1 MRKFL
6 TILLVCG
13 LVLLCAC
20 DKQTQDADKP
30 QDTLTGNYK
39 AAVAAIDSGDYR
51 TAYDLLKNATDEQSK
66 ELLTHFVFV
75 PTYDALT
82 TQHETADDMHF
93 STELVLDEQGNIIK
107 QVITDKGDITENT
120 YTYDAHRRIVKE
132 KSSSDG
138 YLRIATYTYDE
149 TGKLIHKQ
157 TAIEIPNS
165 SRINDTRYTYTYDEN
180 DNVTQEKV
188 VNTHVATEGAKTT
201 TETTKTVTEYKYRYH
216 ETGKVILKKTIF
228 DAGDWGE
235 DETKDPADS
244 ELDEDETEYPSYSDW
259 EEIETEYRA
268 DGTLYKVTECTSY
281 NPKQHVDEYDEQ
293 ERLYKEWVIEE
304 DGYTYASR
312 TYHYNTEGRLVQIDR
327 YPAAVNFPGTVT
339 YEYDDK
345 GNLLCETEGTQKT
358 TYTYDED
365 SNCLTTVC
373 TGTNY
378 DWNKRYT
385 YDKQGR
391 LIEEV
396 TTYAREDS
404 TPYTVA
410 LTYDADGNKATET
423 QTGMSSEGFG
433 LTTYNRTLTW
443 TLYYYPDG
451 VPEMVQEEIDDA
463 LRYDEFL

>member
-1 MRKFL
+1 MKKAL
-6 TILLVCG
+6 SILLVCG
-13 LVLLCAC
+13 LLCLCAC
-20 DKQTQDADKP
+20 GKAPQKEDAP
-30 QDTLTGNYK
+30 QDNYK
-39 AAVAAIDSGDYR
+39 AAVAAIDSGNYR
-51 TAYDLLKNATDEQSK
+51 TAYDLLLNATDEQSK
-66 ELLTHFVFV
+66 ELLSHFVFV

-93 STELVLDEQGNIIK
+93 STELTLDEQGNIVK
-107 QVITDKGDITENT
+107 KVITDKGDAAEYTYAYDTNGRIVRERYSSGDYLSIVT
-120 YTYDAHRRIVKE
+120 YTYDA
-132 KSSSDG
+132 
-138 YLRIATYTYDE
+138 
-149 TGKLIHKQ
+149 TGKPLHRQ
-157 TAIEIPNS
+157 TAIETSNS
-165 SRINDTRYTYTYDEN
+165 RRLDDVHYTYTYDEN
-180 DNVTQEKV
+180 GNLTQEKIV
-188 VNTHVATEGAKTT
+188 STT
-201 TETTKTVTEYKYRYH
+201 SSTKTVTLYEYRYP
-216 ETGKVILKKTIF
+216 ETGKVVLKKTIF

-235 DETKDPADS
+235 DETEDEEDNEP
-244 ELDEDETEYPSYSDW
+244 DEDEPEYPSYSNW
-259 EEIETEYRA
+259 EEVETVYRA
-268 DGTLYKVTECTSY
+268 DGTLYKVTERTSY
-281 NPKQHVDEYDEQ
+281 NAKQHVDEYDEQ

-312 TYHYNTEGRLVQIDR
+312 TYHYDDAGRLVQIDR

-365 SNCLTTVC
+365 GNCLTTVC

-433 LTTYNRTLTW
+433 LTTYRRTLTW
-443 TLYYYPDG
+443 TLCYYPDG

-463 LRYDEFL
+463 LRYNEFL

>member
-1 MRKFL
+1 MALFEQEQSISHHKGGMSMRKFL
-6 TILLVCG
+6 TTLLVCG

-20 DKQTQDADKP
+20 GKQTQDADKP
-30 QDTLTGNYK
+30 QDTTPQDTTPQNTITDNYK

-51 TAYDLLKNATDEQSK
+51 TAYDLLQNATDEPSK
-66 ELLTHFVFV
+66 ELLSRFVFV

-82 TQHETADDMHF
+82 TQHETTDDMHF
-93 STELVLDEQGNIIK
+93 STELTLDERGNIIK
-107 QVITDKGDITENT
+107 KVSTDKGDVTENT
-120 YTYDAHRRIVKE
+120 YTYDAHGRIIQE
-132 KSSSDG
+132 KSSSDN
-138 YLRIATYTYDE
+138 YLRIVTYTYD
-149 TGKLIHKQ
+149 
-157 TAIEIPNS
+157 TAGRLTRKHIATE
-165 SRINDTRYTYTYDEN
+165 DTYQGNARLDESTYTYAYDTKGNLIE
-180 DNVTQEKV
+180 EKRV
-188 VNTHVATEGAKTT
+188 SVYSNGSEEITT
-201 TETTKTVTEYKYRYH
+201 TYRYN
-216 ETGKVILKKTIF
+216 EANQTTLKKTVF
-228 DAGDWGE
+228 ASGSWNE
-235 DETKDPADS
+235 ET
-244 ELDEDETEYPSYSDW
+244 
-259 EEIETEYRA
+259 TEYRT
-268 DGTLYKVTECTSY
+268 DGTLYKVTERNSSSDKVY
-281 NPKQHVDEYDEQ
+281 VDEYDEQ
-293 ERLYKEWVIEE
+293 ERLHKEWVIEA

-312 TYHYNTEGRLVQIDR
+312 TYHYDTAGRLVQIDR

-358 TYTYDED
+358 TYTYDEKG
-365 SNCLTTVC
+365 NCLTTVC

-433 LTTYNRTLTW
+433 LTTYNRALTW
-443 TLYYYPDG
+443 TLCYYPDG

-463 LRYDEFL
+463 LRYNEFL